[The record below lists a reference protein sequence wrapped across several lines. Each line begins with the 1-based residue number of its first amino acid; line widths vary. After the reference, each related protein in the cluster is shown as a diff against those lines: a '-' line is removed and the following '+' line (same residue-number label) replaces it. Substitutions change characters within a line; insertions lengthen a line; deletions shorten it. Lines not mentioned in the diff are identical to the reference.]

1 MNKPSLSLIAVLAA
15 LPVLHGCFVAAVAG
29 AGTAVMVAEDR
40 RSAGTMVDDQ
50 NIEGKARNELARRW
64 GKNDVGN
71 VGVVSY
77 NRYVLLIGEVPTQE
91 VKDNVGAAIA
101 SLTNVRNVQNELVVS
116 DPISFKQSSNDTL
129 ITSKVKSRF
138 VAENKF
144 KPNLVKVV
152 TRNDVV
158 YLMGLVTTQEAE
170 DATEIA
176 RSTGGVSKVVRVFE
190 ISDKKA

>member
-1 MNKPSLSLIAVLAA
+1 MNKPSLSLIAVLAMVPA
-15 LPVLHGCFVAAVAG
+15 LHGCFVAAVAG

-101 SLTNVRNVQNELVVS
+101 SLPNVRNVQNELVVS
-116 DPISFKQSSNDTL
+116 EPISFKQSSNDTL

-144 KPNLVKVV
+144 KANLVKVI

-158 YLMGLVTTQEAE
+158 YLMGVVTTQEAE

>member
-1 MNKPSLSLIAVLAA
+1 MAVLALA
-15 LPVLHGCFVAAVAG
+15 PVLHGCVAAAVGA

-40 RSAGTMVDDQ
+40 RSAGTMVEDQ
-50 NIEGKARNELARRW
+50 NIELKANTELGRRW

-71 VGVVSY
+71 VKVISY
-77 NRYVLLIGEVPTQE
+77 NRYVLLIGEVPSQE
-91 VKDNVGAAIA
+91 VKDAVGEMAMG
-101 SLTNVRNVQNELVVS
+101 LGNVRNVQNELVVGT
-116 DPISFKQSSNDTL
+116 PIGFKQSSNDTL

-144 KPNLVKVV
+144 KANVVKVA

-158 YLMGLVTTQEAE
+158 YLMGLVNAQEAE

-176 RSTGGVSKVVRVFE
+176 RTTGGVSKVVRVFE
-190 ISDKKA
+190 LTDRKS

>member
-1 MNKPSLSLIAVLAA
+1 MNKPSLSLIAVLAV
-15 LPVLHGCFVAAVAG
+15 LPVLHGCFAAAVAG

-50 NIEGKARNELARRW
+50 NIEGKARNELGRRW

-91 VKDNVGAAIA
+91 VKDNIGAAIA
-101 SLTNVRNVQNELVVS
+101 SLPNVRNVQNELVVS
-116 DPISFKQSSNDTL
+116 EPISFKQSSNDTL

-138 VAENKF
+138 VTANKF

-158 YLMGLVTTQEAE
+158 YLMGLVTAQEAE

>member
-101 SLTNVRNVQNELVVS
+101 SLPTVRNVQNELVVS
-116 DPISFKQSSNDTL
+116 EPISFKQSSNDTL